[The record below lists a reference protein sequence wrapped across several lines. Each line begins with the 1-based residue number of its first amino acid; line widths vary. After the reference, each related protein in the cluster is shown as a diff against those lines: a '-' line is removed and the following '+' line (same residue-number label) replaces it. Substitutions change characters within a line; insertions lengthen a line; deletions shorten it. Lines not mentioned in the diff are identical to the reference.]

1 MSDFIKRED
10 AKDAVINVVGRESI
24 ARYLDEMS
32 KHFSTKDNDYYDALM
47 DAEDAIDDLPSADV
61 APVRH
66 GWWQI
71 TDAYPHNVY
80 CSECHT
86 KYAQTHWGVWEDG
99 SLPRRYCPCCGSKM
113 DEEVEA

>member
-1 MSDFIKRED
+1 MSDYIKRED
-10 AKDAVINVVGRESI
+10 AIKAFDPNQRRDWYTPWIVET
-24 ARYLDEMS
+24 L
-32 KHFSTKDNDYYDALM
+32 K
-47 DAEDAIDDLPSADV
+47 DLPLADV